1 MNSGSGA
8 QTTGREKSLS
18 YCAVAF
24 VPGLAVPFQC
34 VKNTL
39 CANAFDYQAL

>member
-1 MNSGSGA
+1 ME
-8 QTTGREKSLS
+8 EKRSLYS
-18 YCAVAF
+18 RAGGF
-24 VPGLAVPFQC
+24 VPDVAVSFEC

>member
-1 MNSGSGA
+1 MEA
-8 QTTGREKSLS
+8 REKSPYS
-18 YCAVAF
+18 GAVAF

>member
-1 MNSGSGA
+1 ME
-8 QTTGREKSLS
+8 EKKSPY
-18 YCAVAF
+18 YCAGNF

-39 CANAFDYQAL
+39 CANAFDYKAL